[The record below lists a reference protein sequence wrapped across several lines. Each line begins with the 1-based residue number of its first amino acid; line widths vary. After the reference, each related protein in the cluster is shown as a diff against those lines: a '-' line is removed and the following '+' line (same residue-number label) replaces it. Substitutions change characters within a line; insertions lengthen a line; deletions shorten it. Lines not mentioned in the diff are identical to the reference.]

1 MIIVAAPIFP
11 SQKNISKLFSHTF
24 ILALQTTN
32 YSLDASNLR
41 DTSSSKQK
49 KINKIV
55 LMNFVKGKYDYIF
68 NNFLI

>member
-1 MIIVAAPIFP
+1 MSQHLPIT
-11 SQKNISKLFSHTF
+11 KNISILFGHTF

-32 YSLDASNLR
+32 YSLDASNLG

-49 KINKIV
+49 IPKKINKKD